1 MAGTF
6 QELVSLIFKHRKPM
20 LFYDG
25 LNTVTVT
32 LTLVRINKD
41 VRFRP

>member
-20 LFYDG
+20 LLYDG
-25 LNTVTVT
+25 LKCYCNITS
-32 LTLVRINKD
+32 VRINKD